1 MNLDEFLEKYNC
13 AMNPK
18 EIDAI
23 KDINIKNIKRKYW
36 DLKHKAF
43 LDEHN
48 IADTEID
55 NVYDSLTQKERKEL
69 EEYYN
74 TL

>member
-1 MNLDEFLEKYNC
+1 MNLDEC